1 VKLRRAVLLGVG
13 SLLVAS
19 AGSVEASKEPAGQTI
34 DSGALVVYVNGQRVA
49 DESFTI
55 VQTTTGSV
63 VNSQL
68 REEGSGNKATQTSQ
82 MQLTSAGELIR
93 YEWHEL
99 SPNRTELELLPNDQF
114 LTERV
119 TVNPG
124 EKPTEQ
130 PFLLPTS
137 TVVLDNNFFIHRELL
152 VWRYLAQNCK
162 ADPGQPLRCTSGPT
176 SFGAVVPQD
185 RLSMRVSLEPVG
197 REKVQIKGAVRELP
211 RFALK
216 FEGGEWALWLD
227 DQDHYKIVKISIP
240 SEKTEVVRD

>member
-1 VKLRRAVLLGVG
+1 VRLRSAVLLGMG
-13 SLLVAS
+13 SLLVGA
-19 AGSVEASKEPAGQTI
+19 AVTVQASKEPAGQTI
-34 DSGALVVYVNGQRVA
+34 DSGTFVVYVNGQRVA

-55 VQTTTGSV
+55 VQTTSGSV
-63 VNSQL
+63 INSQL
-68 REEGSGNKATQTSQ
+68 REQGGGTKATQTSQ
-82 MQLTSAGELIR
+82 MQLTPAGELIR

-99 SPNRTELELLPNDQF
+99 SPNKTELELVPNDQF

-119 TVNPG
+119 TANPG

-152 VWRYLAQNCK
+152 AWRYLAQNCK
-162 ADPGQPLRCTSGPT
+162 SDPGKPLQCTSGAT

-197 REKVQIKGAVRELP
+197 REKVQIKGAERELP
-211 RFALK
+211 RFTLN

-227 DQDHYKIVKISIP
+227 DQDRYKIVKISIP